1 MRSIISCIGA
11 GIGPKKTVR
20 RVSAYPARNRELVV
34 ARVCRAQQR

>member
-11 GIGPKKTVR
+11 GIGLKKTVQ

-34 ARVCRAQQR
+34 VRVRQAQQR